1 MPSLDLTIAHLAL
14 LVLSLVPGD
23 VHLLARVGES
33 VRAQLSKVWL
43 VAAGEHLLD
52 VGQVEEIEAMVD
64 WHARLAPLLE
74 AGGVGA
80 EDELLFERER
90 ERVMTR
96 LLSLSKSI
104 TTTTIDLPRVF
115 CFQSEWA
122 PLCK

>member
-90 ERVMTR
+90 EGY
-96 LLSLSKSI
+96 
-104 TTTTIDLPRVF
+104 D
-115 CFQSEWA
+115 
-122 PLCK
+122 